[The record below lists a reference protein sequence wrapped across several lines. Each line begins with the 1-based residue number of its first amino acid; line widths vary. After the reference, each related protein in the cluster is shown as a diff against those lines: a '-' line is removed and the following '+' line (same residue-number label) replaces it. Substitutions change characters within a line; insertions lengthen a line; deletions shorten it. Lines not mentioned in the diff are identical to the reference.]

1 MVFLPHTSSAI
12 QVRCIVLFNYSIDN
26 ECTDSVQLGENNQ
39 QQQLS
44 ATIKDISALSV
55 FLKYFPKVCEV
66 VSSTT
71 KLGND
76 LVAAKLISDTVLDSV
91 DSNESLDR
99 YRKVSKYMTEI
110 RHSLKANDK
119 SANLESFCHVL
130 YQQKLKALD
139 EIADTMLTDIGN
151 YRLLLLPWY

>member
-1 MVFLPHTSSAI
+1 M
-12 QVRCIVLFNYSIDN
+12 N
-26 ECTDSVQLGENNQ
+26 
-39 QQQLS
+39 
-44 ATIKDISALSV
+44 ISALSV
-55 FLKYFPKVCEV
+55 FCKHFAKVCDV
-66 VSSTT
+66 VSNTT

-76 LVAAKLISDTVLDSV
+76 LVAAELISDTVQDSV

-139 EIADTMLTDIGN
+139 EIADTMLLSFISIAIVLVGV
-151 YRLLLLPWY
+151 

>member
-26 ECTDSVQLGENNQ
+26 ECTDSVQLGEHD

-44 ATIKDISALSV
+44 ATIKGMNISAYSV
-55 FLKYFPKVCEV
+55 FCKYFPKVCEI

-151 YRLLLLPWY
+151 Y

>member
-1 MVFLPHTSSAI
+1 MLL
-12 QVRCIVLFNYSIDN
+12 LFNYSIDD

-55 FLKYFPKVCEV
+55 FRKYFPKVCEV
-66 VSSTT
+66 VSNTT

-76 LVAAKLISDTVLDSV
+76 LVAAELISDTVLDSV
-91 DSNESLDR
+91 DSNDSLNR
-99 YRKVSKYMTEI
+99 YKKVSKYMTEI
-110 RHSLKANDK
+110 RQFLKANDK

-130 YQQKLKALD
+130 YQQNIRALD

-151 YRLLLLPWY
+151 Y